1 MSTDA
6 VPDQPPASAP
16 PPAAPAHRPPDL
28 FAAVLSY
35 LVPGL
40 GQIYQGRFAKG
51 LLFLVALWGMFFFGM
66 HLGSWKNVYIFETKN
81 AGGRGLGA
89 AAWSWVDRVRFVG
102 QAPIGIAAWPAILQY
117 NGKWP
122 VTAEQS
128 PFWHEF
134 QSEPDERLL
143 NALQAQGDKRW
154 DLGWVYT
161 VIAGVLN
168 ILVIYDALAGPAF
181 VAAAAPRAAA
191 RTEETPPALVSQ
203 EVAS

>member
-1 MSTDA
+1 MSTEA
-6 VPDQPPASAP
+6 AADQPPAVAAP
-16 PPAAPAHRPPDL
+16 PETAPARTPDV
-28 FAAVLSY
+28 FAALLSY

-40 GQIYQGRFAKG
+40 GQIYQGRFGKG
-51 LLFLVALWGMFFFGM
+51 LLFFAALWGMFFFGM
-66 HLGSWKNVYIFETKN
+66 YLGSWKNVYIFETKKDP
-81 AGGRGLGA
+81 AGRSVGGML
-89 AAWSWVDRVRFVG
+89 WSWVDRVRFVG

-117 NGKWP
+117 NGKWF

-128 PFWHEF
+128 QFWHEF

-143 NALQAQGDKRW
+143 NELQAHGTKYW

-181 VAAAAPRAAA
+181 IATGAAKP
-191 RTEETPPALVSQ
+191 RTEETPSAPVPQ
-203 EVAS
+203 EAAP